1 MRNPAHINRRTTSL
15 HERGLKVILAFTII
29 CFFLVAFT
37 ACHKAAQ
44 STTARGNGFQVELL
58 FEQDSVKVY
67 RFFDGDYHYF
77 TTRGETM
84 TTRTVGKTH
93 YEENIK

>member
-1 MRNPAHINRRTTSL
+1 MRNPAFITRRSL
-15 HERGLKVILAFTII
+15 SLQEAGLKVILAFSIL
-29 CFFLVAFT
+29 FLLLVVFT
-37 ACHKAAQ
+37 ACNKAPQ
-44 STTARGNGFQVELL
+44 STITKGNDIQVEFL

-67 RFFDGDYHYF
+67 RFMDNGYHYF

-84 TTRTVGKTH
+84 TTQHKGKTH

>member
-1 MRNPAHINRRTTSL
+1 MSNKI
-15 HERGLKVILAFTII
+15 LKVILGVTIFF
-29 CFFLVAFT
+29 FFLVAFT

-44 STTARGNGFQVELL
+44 STVTKGNNFQVEFL

-67 RFFDGDYHYF
+67 RFLDGGHYHYF

-84 TTRTVGKTH
+84 TTQHRGKTH

>member
-1 MRNPAHINRRTTSL
+1 MSIKI
-15 HERGLKVILAFTII
+15 LKVILGVTIFF
-29 CFFLVAFT
+29 FFLVAFT
-37 ACHKAAQ
+37 ACKKAAQ
-44 STTARGNGFQVELL
+44 STVTKGNDIQVEFL

-67 RFFDGDYHYF
+67 RFYDGSYHYF

-84 TTRTVGKTH
+84 TTQKRGKTH

>member
-1 MRNPAHINRRTTSL
+1 MSIKI
-15 HERGLKVILAFTII
+15 LKVILGVTIFF
-29 CFFLVAFT
+29 FFLVAFT
-37 ACHKAAQ
+37 SCIKAPQ
-44 STTARGNGFQVELL
+44 STTTKGNDIQVEFM

-67 RFFDGDYHYF
+67 RFRDGGSYHYF

-84 TTRTVGKTH
+84 TSQKRGKTH

>member
-1 MRNPAHINRRTTSL
+1 MSIKF
-15 HERGLKVILAFTII
+15 LKVILGVTIFF
-29 CFFLVAFT
+29 FFLVAFS
-37 ACHKAAQ
+37 ACKKAAQ
-44 STTARGNGFQVELL
+44 STVTKGNDIQVEFL

-67 RFFDGDYHYF
+67 RFYDGSYHYF

-84 TTRTVGKTH
+84 TTQKRGKTH

>member
-1 MRNPAHINRRTTSL
+1 MSNKI
-15 HERGLKVILAFTII
+15 LKVILGVTIFF
-29 CFFLVAFT
+29 FFLVAFT
-37 ACHKAAQ
+37 SCNKAAQ
-44 STTARGNGFQVELL
+44 STVTKGNDIRVEFL

-67 RFFDGDYHYF
+67 RFFDDGYHYF

-84 TTRTVGKTH
+84 TTQHRGKTH

>member
-1 MRNPAHINRRTTSL
+1 MSIKF
-15 HERGLKVILAFTII
+15 LKVIYYFTI
-29 CFFLVAFT
+29 VAFFIVLIDS
-37 ACHKAAQ
+37 CSKAPQ
-44 STTARGNGFQVELL
+44 STATKGNETKVEFL

-67 RFFDGDYHYF
+67 RFIDRYGYHYF

-84 TTRTVGKTH
+84 TTQRRGKTH